1 MEIFFYRHPRLYFMF
16 LIKPADY
23 YAVRLWRISIA
34 YYNLT
39 TAAALFIGA
48 YLLETSHP
56 DAGRALILFTACQH
70 IFLAVVML
78 IVQPKLWLNTRDGS
92 PPQRHP
98 PDHLRSD
105 LNHPFNLEWRRGLAS
120 AGSVRGCPTL
130 MLLPVF
136 MCSVL

>member
-1 MEIFFYRHPRLYFMF
+1 MSTTIQVLAVVIGVILVLVWALEIFFYRHPRLYFMF

-23 YAVRLWRISIA
+23 DAVRLWRICIA

-56 DAGRALILFTACQH
+56 DAGQALILFTACQH

-78 IVQPKLWLNTRDGS
+78 IVQPELWLNTLMEAF
-92 PPQRHP
+92 PNAI
-98 PDHLRSD
+98 L
-105 LNHPFNLEWRRGLAS
+105 LIAYAAS
-120 AGSVRGCPTL
+120 
-130 MLLPVF
+130 
-136 MCSVL
+136 